1 MPKTEPF
8 DTYPDAYDAWFD
20 RHGDLY
26 ASELEA
32 VRRLMPAECAAG
44 LEVGVGTGRFA
55 APLGIE
61 TGVEPSAAMAAAA
74 GRRGITVVPGV
85 AEDLPFPGASFDLA
99 LMVTTICFVDDVD
112 AALGEAL
119 RVLRP
124 GGNLIVGFVDR
135 ESARGR
141 RYERKRATSRF
152 YGAAVFFSAP
162 EVAARLERAGFD
174 ITETVQTLVGGD
186 DPGAVLPGT
195 GRGAFV
201 AIRAMKPDS

>member
-8 DTYPDAYDAWFD
+8 DTHPGAYDAWFERHPD
-20 RHGDLY
+20 RY
-26 ASELEA
+26 AAELAA
-32 VRRLMPAECAAG
+32 VRRLLPAEPAAG
-44 LEVGVGTGRFA
+44 LEVGAGTGRFA

-74 GRRGITVVPGV
+74 ARRGVAVVSGV
-85 AEDLPFPGASFDLA
+85 AEDLPFPGASFDLV

-112 AALGEAL
+112 AALREAL

-124 GGNLIVGFVDR
+124 GGHIIVGFVDR
-135 ESARGR
+135 VSELGR

-162 EVAARLERAGFD
+162 EVGGHLEQAGFE
-174 ITETVQTLVGGD
+174 ITDTVQTLVGGD
-186 DPGAVLPGT
+186 DPGAVLPGSGT
-195 GRGAFV
+195 GAFV
-201 AIRAMKPDS
+201 AIKAVKPDR